1 MRRLVFAMAIALTA
15 CAVLAAPE
23 KVRDKAKPTMV
34 ATVPEP
40 TSCVLLIL
48 GLSAFSLRRPPRM

>member
-1 MRRLVFAMAIALTA
+1 MRRLVIALALALAA

-23 KVRDKAKPTMV
+23 KVRDKAKPTNV
-34 ATVPEP
+34 VTAPEP

-48 GLSAFSLRRPPRM
+48 GLSAFSLRRPTRM